1 MLCPRLLM
9 SQILPTPRIS
19 FPKQLDLLRAYAA
32 ASGAAI
38 KPVALNDVAP
48 IVGMTS
54 STISLASPFFN
65 SVGLVTR
72 TGGGFVPADAVLSF
86 AQMHQWDPDKA
97 GRELKG
103 LLRGSWFA
111 EALMPRLEFGS
122 LPEEEALAQI
132 AKAADA
138 TPKARAQLQM
148 VLEYMQVAGLIER
161 EGELVRAHDEVA
173 EAAPRRKSAEPPTVA
188 TDDPPAARPM
198 GGGQTPLLIQGLLQQ
213 LPTDGRWTRAQA
225 QKWLKL
231 AEMTFE
237 LVYDLGP
244 DDSSFQPSDRGNQ
257 K

>member
-1 MLCPRLLM
+1 M

-86 AQMHQWDPDKA
+86 AQMHQWDADKA

-111 EALMPRLEFGS
+111 EALMPRLEFGP
-122 LPEEEALAQI
+122 LPEEEALAHI

-138 TPKARAQLQM
+138 TPKARAQLQT

-161 EGELVRAHDEVA
+161 DGELVRAADGTA
-173 EAAPRRKSAEPPTVA
+173 EAAPRRKSPEPPTA
-188 TDDPPAARPM
+188 TDDPPAVRPV

-213 LPTDGRWTRAQA
+213 LPTDGRWTRGQA

-244 DDSSFQPSDRGNQ
+244 DDGSFQPSDQGNPE
-257 K
+257 

>member
-1 MLCPRLLM
+1 M
-9 SQILPTPRIS
+9 SEILPTPRIS
-19 FPKQLDLLRAYAA
+19 FGKQLDLLRAYAA

-38 KPVALNDVAP
+38 KPVSLNDVAP

-65 SVGLVTR
+65 NVGLVTR

-86 AQMHQWDPDKA
+86 AQMHQWEPDKA
-97 GRELKG
+97 GRELKTP
-103 LLRGSWFA
+103 LCQSWFA
-111 EALMPRLEFGS
+111 GALMPRLSFDALG
-122 LPEEEALAQI
+122 EEEALAII
-132 AKAADA
+132 AKAAGA
-138 TPKARAQLQM
+138 TPKARPQLQM

-161 EGELVRAHDEVA
+161 EGDLVRAA
-173 EAAPRRKSAEPPTVA
+173 EGA
-188 TDDPPAARPM
+188 TDTPLCHKSPEPSAAANDPPSRPS

-225 QKWLKL
+225 KKWLKL

-244 DDSSFQPSDRGNQ
+244 DDSPLRPTDMDNLE
-257 K
+257 

>member
-1 MLCPRLLM
+1 M

-19 FPKQLDLLRAYAA
+19 FGKQLDLLRAYAA

-72 TGGGFVPADAVLSF
+72 TGGGFVPADAVMSF

-97 GRELKG
+97 AWELKG
-103 LLRGSWFA
+103 LLGESWFA
-111 EALMPRLEFGS
+111 EALMPRLEFAS
-122 LPEEEALAQI
+122 LRDEEALAQI

-161 EGELVRAHDEVA
+161 EGDLVRAPESRA
-173 EAAPRRKSAEPPTVA
+173 EAMPRRKPSEPSTAIP
-188 TDDPPAARPM
+188 DDPPAVRPS

-213 LPTDGRWTRAQA
+213 LPTDGRWTRVQA
-225 QKWLKL
+225 RKWLDL

-244 DDSSFQPSDRGNQ
+244 DDFAPTRRVDEGNE